1 MYCGDGI
8 NDLVALAAADVG
20 MAVGSSHASAA
31 ASISDKHS
39 SVAGVLLCSN
49 HAEAGRTCGLA
60 LALVSGISYS
70 IKSTLIV
77 LASNT
82 TAIVAGDSG
91 VP

>member
-60 LALVSGISYS
+60 LALVGISYS